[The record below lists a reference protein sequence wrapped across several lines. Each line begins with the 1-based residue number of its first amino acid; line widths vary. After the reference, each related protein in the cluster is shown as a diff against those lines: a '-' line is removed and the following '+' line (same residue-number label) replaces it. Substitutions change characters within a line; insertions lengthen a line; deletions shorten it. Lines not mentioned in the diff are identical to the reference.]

1 MASMNDGCTR
11 LRAWLTRS
19 KLNQFDGA
27 ALIGIPYAVFNKF
40 VLGVRR
46 PGLTNAV
53 KIEQKTGI
61 PVEAWASIRMDKM
74 PSSVGHG
81 SRNS

>member
-1 MASMNDGCTR
+1 M
-11 LRAWLTRS
+11 TRS
-19 KLNQFDGA
+19 KLNQFDAA

-61 PVEAWASIRMDKM
+61 PVEAWASIRADKSL
-74 PSSVGHG
+74 PSATSGN
-81 SRNS
+81 RNS